1 MIKEAISKAM
11 NKENLTREEALQVM
25 KEIMSGEAEQSQVAA
40 FLVALHMKGE
50 TAEEISACAEGMRS
64 FATKLDRGDMNVIDI
79 VGTGGDRSNTF
90 NISTTAAIVTAA
102 AGAASSKC
110 GTADCLETLGVNLML
125 EPEKN
130 AKVLK
135 DTNLCFLFAQKYHPA
150 MRYVGPV
157 RKAIGVPTVFNILG
171 PLTNPAYN
179 TYQLLGVYSEE
190 LLDTVANA
198 LKDLGLKHAMVV
210 YGKDCL
216 DEISMSADTE
226 VCELADGKVTKYTI
240 TPEQF
245 GFTRCRKEDLV
256 GGTPEE
262 NAALVKE
269 ILEGKVT
276 GAKLD
281 AVLIN
286 AGAAIHVA
294 KNVSMEE
301 GIKEA
306 REMITSGKALATM
319 EQFIAETNAA

>member
-1 MIKEAISKAM
+1 
-11 NKENLTREEALQVM
+11 
-25 KEIMSGEAEQSQVAA
+25 
-40 FLVALHMKGE
+40 
-50 TAEEISACAEGMRS
+50 
-64 FATKLDRGDMNVIDI
+64 
-79 VGTGGDRSNTF
+79 
-90 NISTTAAIVTAA
+90 
-102 AGAASSKC
+102 
-110 GTADCLETLGVNLML
+110 
-125 EPEKN
+125 
-130 AKVLK
+130 
-135 DTNLCFLFAQKYHPA
+135 

-262 NAALVKE
+262 NAELVKE

-294 KNVSMEE
+294 KM
-301 GIKEA
+301 
-306 REMITSGKALATM
+306 
-319 EQFIAETNAA
+319 

>member
-1 MIKEAISKAM
+1 
-11 NKENLTREEALQVM
+11 
-25 KEIMSGEAEQSQVAA
+25 
-40 FLVALHMKGE
+40 
-50 TAEEISACAEGMRS
+50 
-64 FATKLDRGDMNVIDI
+64 
-79 VGTGGDRSNTF
+79 
-90 NISTTAAIVTAA
+90 
-102 AGAASSKC
+102 
-110 GTADCLETLGVNLML
+110 ML
-125 EPEKN
+125 
-130 AKVLK
+130 
-135 DTNLCFLFAQKYHPA
+135 LFAQKYHPA

-262 NAALVKE
+262 NAKITME
-269 ILEGKVT
+269 ILS
-276 GAKLD
+276 GADKGPKRQ
-281 AVLIN
+281 AVCLN
-286 AGAAIHVA
+286 AGAAIYIA
-294 KNVSMEE
+294 
-301 GIKEA
+301 
-306 REMITSGKALATM
+306 GKADTIEAGIRKAERIIDEGLALKKL
-319 EQFIAETNAA
+319 EQFREESQK

>member
-1 MIKEAISKAM
+1 
-11 NKENLTREEALQVM
+11 
-25 KEIMSGEAEQSQVAA
+25 
-40 FLVALHMKGE
+40 
-50 TAEEISACAEGMRS
+50 
-64 FATKLDRGDMNVIDI
+64 
-79 VGTGGDRSNTF
+79 
-90 NISTTAAIVTAA
+90 
-102 AGAASSKC
+102 
-110 GTADCLETLGVNLML
+110 ML

-150 MRYVGPV
+150 MPYVGPV

>member
-102 AGAASSKC
+102 AGVAVAKHGNRAASSKC

-240 TPEQF
+240 TPEQDRKS
-245 GFTRCRKEDLV
+245 TRLNSSH
-256 GGTPEE
+256 P
-262 NAALVKE
+262 
-269 ILEGKVT
+269 
-276 GAKLD
+276 
-281 AVLIN
+281 
-286 AGAAIHVA
+286 
-294 KNVSMEE
+294 
-301 GIKEA
+301 
-306 REMITSGKALATM
+306 
-319 EQFIAETNAA
+319 

>member
-102 AGAASSKC
+102 AGVAVAKHGNRAASSKC

-216 DEISMSADTE
+216 DEISMSDR
-226 VCELADGKVTKYTI
+226 Y
-240 TPEQF
+240 
-245 GFTRCRKEDLV
+245 CRNRWRPFEY
-256 GGTPEE
+256 
-262 NAALVKE
+262 
-269 ILEGKVT
+269 I
-276 GAKLD
+276 
-281 AVLIN
+281 
-286 AGAAIHVA
+286 
-294 KNVSMEE
+294 
-301 GIKEA
+301 
-306 REMITSGKALATM
+306 
-319 EQFIAETNAA
+319 